1 MWCQNKLLISKSA
14 NVVHV
19 VLGFLHLLVMFFFF
33 FLFRQ
38 QHLEKGEKS

>member
-33 FLFRQ
+33 FFIPTTAPR
-38 QHLEKGEKS
+38 ER